1 MVKIMAKTF
10 ALVAALAL
18 AGCTQTGGESG
29 ESATT
34 AAQDIPTSSPMAQL
48 YVGMSGSEAR
58 SILGEPDRIDSYQ
71 TGKSWIPYAGSW
83 LNDKTRQS
91 WYYHEMGFVVL
102 SQNSYSGQYVVREF
116 VYDTQ
121 LRAY

>member
-1 MVKIMAKTF
+1 MLRIKRMGI
-10 ALVAALAL
+10 ALLAVLAL

-29 ESATT
+29 DVPT
-34 AAQDIPTSSPMAQL
+34 AAEQNIPTSSPMAQL
-48 YVGMSGSEAR
+48 YVGMSGAEAR

-91 WYYHEMGFVVL
+91 WYYHEMGYVVL